1 MAESTSATKEGA
13 HPRQTILFER
23 PDVLFQIPIASDEKR
38 YTSNFLRKTYF
49 GVRIPATERRS
60 VICYVYGSRAQLRKM
75 RGKTV
80 TVRLLAMIRRDYPD
94 GGQNICINV
103 EAAEGDPSY
112 ELCVLGR
119 NEVRS
124 EQLVYSVP
132 VPRTAKKLQ
141 LFQFPR

>member
-1 MAESTSATKEGA
+1 MAEENSATKEA
-13 HPRQTILFER
+13 VYPRQTIIFER
-23 PDVLFQIPIASDEKR
+23 PEVLFQIPVASDEKR
-38 YTSNFLRKTYF
+38 YTSNFLRRTYF

-60 VICYVYGSRAQLRKM
+60 VICYVYGSRSQLRKM

-80 TVRLLAMIRRDYPD
+80 TVRLLAMIRRHYPD

-112 ELCVLGR
+112 ELCVLGSD
-119 NEVRS
+119 EVRS
-124 EQLVYSVP
+124 AQLVYSVP

-141 LFQFPR
+141 LFQFLR